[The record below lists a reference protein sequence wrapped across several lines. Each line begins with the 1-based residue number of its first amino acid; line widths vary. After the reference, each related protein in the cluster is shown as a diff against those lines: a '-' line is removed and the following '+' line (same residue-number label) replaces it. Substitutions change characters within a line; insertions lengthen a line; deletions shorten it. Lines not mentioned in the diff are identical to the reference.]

1 MPTRKEASKLKY
13 DYILKREG
21 VIRSKISLKQE
32 ELYNK
37 IVDEFITQYKFNV
50 EKGSRGDGKD
60 VSELLRKLERS
71 IKKYGLD
78 VNPEILRDYISS
90 ARSLGSLN
98 LMYFST
104 LITDYNKLEAIK
116 IKTDKLLNKRFG
128 IDDEGL
134 IIKDGFLDKMVK
146 DETIQKR
153 IIKEVRTGVSK
164 GIDIQQLRQNLKV
177 LVIGAPGKSGAIEQY
192 YNTFAKDILNSING
206 ANNNIYRQELGLKHA
221 YYAGGLIKTSRSLC
235 LKNNGKIFST
245 KQIEALRE
253 DPFIVNM
260 YGANIGDYDPYELPG
275 GYGCLHSWDWIT
287 EDLAKGNT
295 RDQNKKASERNE
307 AFKNRN
313 GL

>member
-1 MPTRKEASKLKY
+1 MPTRREASKLKY

-21 VIRSKISLKQE
+21 VIRSEISLKQQ
-32 ELYNK
+32 ELYDK
-37 IVDEFITQYKFNV
+37 IIDEFITQYKLNV

-60 VSELLRKLERS
+60 VYELIGKLEQS

-78 VNPEILRDYISS
+78 VHPEILREYIAS

-98 LMYFST
+98 LSYFST
-104 LITDYNKLEAIK
+104 LIPDYNKLEEIK
-116 IKTDKLLNKRFG
+116 KKTDQLLNARFG
-128 IDDEGL
+128 IDEEGA
-134 IIKDGFLDKMVK
+134 IKKNGFLDKMVK
-146 DETIQKR
+146 DESIQKR
-153 IIKEVRTGVSK
+153 IIKEVRKGVTN
-164 GIDIQQLRQNLKV
+164 GIDIQQLRQKLKII
-177 LVIGAPGKSGAIEQY
+177 VIGSDDSLGAIQQH

-253 DPFIVNM
+253 DPFIIKM
-260 YGANIGDYDPYELPG
+260 YGPNIAEYNPYELPG
-275 GYGCLHSWDWIT
+275 GYGCLHNWDWIT
-287 EDLAKGNT
+287 EDLAKGTT
-295 RDQNKKASERNE
+295 REQNKAASERNN
-307 AFKNRN
+307 AFIDRN